1 MGMPTY
7 SSAPQKLYANG
18 GVIKGEV
25 VLNNGS
31 DCGGTI
37 NVTGSGEDVT
47 EFEGPVTN
55 NGGTIEKGKFTGT
68 VTNNGSITGGT
79 FTGTVINSESGTI
92 AEGVSINSLQFIVT
106 FDIEGVKT
114 TQPVDNGSRLTEPT
128 APTKEDYHFDGW
140 YYDNNGSSVKWNFDD
155 TVTRAMTL
163 TAKWAQIHAVTVTTD
178 GGGTASANP
187 ASASAGTEITLTATP
202 DKGYHFKEWQV
213 VSPTELVIA
222 DNKFTMPDGDVEVK
236 AVFEKDAPVVYY
248 TLRFETRGGSAIAGV
263 RGTYNTYIDLTKY
276 VPTWRGHTFI
286 GWYSDSSL
294 TKRVSGIYL
303 TEDTTVYAGWRTT
316 RSTVTTG
323 SAVTTDQTGTK
334 ELESPQTGDGSMLGL
349 WGSTLCA
356 SLAGCL
362 ALAAWQVKRRRG
374 EDDRK

>member
-1 MGMPTY
+1 
-7 SSAPQKLYANG
+7 
-18 GVIKGEV
+18 
-25 VLNNGS
+25 
-31 DCGGTI
+31 
-37 NVTGSGEDVT
+37 
-47 EFEGPVTN
+47 
-55 NGGTIEKGKFTGT
+55 
-68 VTNNGSITGGT
+68 
-79 FTGTVINSESGTI
+79 
-92 AEGVSINSLQFIVT
+92 
-106 FDIEGVKT
+106 
-114 TQPVDNGSRLTEPT
+114 
-128 APTKEDYHFDGW
+128 
-140 YYDNNGSSVKWNFDD
+140 
-155 TVTRAMTL
+155 MTL